1 MRQLTSEQ
9 IEYAVG
15 RLARLI
21 EQRGIKQKELE
32 GVSGVDQSTISKI
45 LSHSINDP
53 SSDNLAKLFQ
63 GLGLKLTDI
72 LNESECLPEKILGY
86 LATPL
91 TGLSSEAQ
99 RELTRL
105 VREVRTIAAD
115 SRFAQPPFEIY
126 WPGDHTHPE
135 HHPNLCAEQV
145 YVLDRSRASTQDF
158 VVLFCAERS
167 YGVGQENEIA
177 TQAGVP
183 AIRLIPDKGISRM
196 MLGSFIRAI
205 DVPYTGTLA
214 TGIQINQENLAKA
227 FQEVRRLHFRHRALY
242 RGLFTGGFGDRLKR
256 LIDDRCGSDYRQ
268 LADELG
274 IGHRYLLS
282 LMNEPFNV
290 SNPSG
295 RLLMRLA
302 ARLGERVA
310 FLLGESEEQDPVW
323 VESNESW
330 GKWMEGGE
338 DIDGTIAYRLRKKW
352 RSDYLLARRE
362 QLSTASFRNPAKLMK
377 VEDWK
382 REYRRV
388 SKGRSGPGSGQR
400 SLV

>member
-1 MRQLTSEQ
+1 MRELTSEQ
-9 IEYAVG
+9 VEYAVG

-21 EQRGIKQKELE
+21 EQRGWKQKELE
-32 GVSGVDQSTISKI
+32 AASGVDQSTISKI
-45 LSHSINDP
+45 LSHTIDP

-72 LNESECLPEKILGY
+72 LNESECLPDKILGY

-91 TGLSSEAQ
+91 TGLHPEAQ
-99 RELTRL
+99 RELKRL
-105 VREVRTIAAD
+105 VQQVRSIASD
-115 SRFAQPPFEIY
+115 PRFAQPPFEIY

-135 HHPNLCAEQV
+135 EHPNLRAEQV
-145 YVLDRSRASTQDF
+145 YVLDRSRTSTQDF
-158 VVLFCAERS
+158 VVLLCAERS

-183 AIRLIPDKGISRM
+183 AIRLIPDKGMSRM
-196 MLGSFIRAI
+196 MLGSFICAI
-205 DVPYTGTLA
+205 DVPYTGNLA
-214 TGIQINQENLAKA
+214 TGIHINQEDLTQA

-242 RGLFTGGFGDRLKR
+242 RGLGIVGFGDRLKR

-274 IGHRYLLS
+274 IRHTYLLS
-282 LMNEPFNV
+282 LINEPFSV

-295 RLLMRLA
+295 RLLVRIA

-330 GKWMEGGE
+330 GKWMEEGE

-352 RSDYLLARRE
+352 RTEYLLARRE
-362 QLSTASFRNPAKLMK
+362 QLSTASFRNSAKLMK
-377 VEDWK
+377 VEDWE
-382 REYRRV
+382 REYRKV